1 MSKQYETVIGLEV
14 HVELAT
20 KTKIFCGCSTAF
32 GGAPNTHT
40 CPVCTGM
47 PGSLPVLNK
56 QVVEYAA
63 AVGLATN
70 CSITQNCK
78 FDRKNYFY
86 PDNPQ
91 NYQISQLYLPICRNG
106 HVDIKLEDGTEKAIK
121 KEIKMGQVKSFNDII
136 ADYLKQR
143 AEEDTLFAPKF
154 ANPNKS
160 IDECCRYILGEA
172 RKRGTAVAMSDSEV
186 FGMAVHYYD
195 EENIKI
201 EKVSAGCSVS
211 SSRKVKLTE
220 EEKKIAREA
229 AIKRLAEEQYQL
241 LKKKPAKKKADT
253 NVQQMS
259 LF

>member
-1 MSKQYETVIGLEV
+1 MKEFKDTIQKYLQER
-14 HVELAT
+14 
-20 KTKIFCGCSTAF
+20 
-32 GGAPNTHT
+32 
-40 CPVCTGM
+40 
-47 PGSLPVLNK
+47 
-56 QVVEYAA
+56 AA
-63 AVGLATN
+63 
-70 CSITQNCK
+70 
-78 FDRKNYFY
+78 
-86 PDNPQ
+86 
-91 NYQISQLYLPICRNG
+91 
-106 HVDIKLEDGTEKAIK
+106 EDP
-121 KEIKMGQVKSFNDII
+121 
-136 ADYLKQR
+136 
-143 AEEDTLFAPKF
+143 LFAPKF
-154 ANPNKS
+154 ANSKKNV
-160 IDECCRYILGEA
+160 DECCRYILGEA

-201 EKVSAGCSVS
+201 EKVSACCSVS

>member
-1 MSKQYETVIGLEV
+1 MKEFKDTIQKYLQERA
-14 HVELAT
+14 VED
-20 KTKIFCGCSTAF
+20 S
-32 GGAPNTHT
+32 
-40 CPVCTGM
+40 
-47 PGSLPVLNK
+47 
-56 QVVEYAA
+56 
-63 AVGLATN
+63 
-70 CSITQNCK
+70 
-78 FDRKNYFY
+78 
-86 PDNPQ
+86 
-91 NYQISQLYLPICRNG
+91 
-106 HVDIKLEDGTEKAIK
+106 
-121 KEIKMGQVKSFNDII
+121 
-136 ADYLKQR
+136 
-143 AEEDTLFAPKF
+143 LFAPKF

-160 IDECCRYILGEA
+160 IDECCRYIMGEA
-172 RKRGTAVAMSDSEV
+172 RKRGTSVVMKDTEV

-201 EKVSAGCSVS
+201 EKVSACCSVS